1 MALPREWREA
11 DILSLI
17 DNGVKESIE
26 LDYKQCDSLQKTE
39 GRKREIGKDVSA
51 FANSAGGTIVYGVAE
66 DKHVPTA
73 IDAGYDP
80 ADITKE
86 WLEHVINSH
95 IQPRLERFYINQVEL
110 TTTRPGKVLYV
121 VEIPQATTRAPHQAS
136 DNRYYKRFNF
146 ESVPMEDYEVRDAL
160 HRQQGPDLMLKL
172 TRIPALQLPSL
183 GVPGTTNNH
192 IGLSVQVENRSRVD
206 GKYVMCICWVTTN
219 DYQVSPLPGG
229 VEHQWTIV
237 RGNARMCQYATS
249 NRVPVYSD
257 LPLDAPSLLFRPSIE
272 PPTGAPLILE
282 FSLYAEGMRG
292 KQFQATIPAHPT
304 MDPIEVIEVTT

>member
-26 LDYKQCDSLQKTE
+26 LDYKQCDSLQKTDA
-39 GRKREIGKDVSA
+39 RKREIGKDVSA

-95 IQPRLERFYINQVEL
+95 IQPRLERCYINQVEL
-110 TTTRPGKVLYV
+110 TTTHPGNVLYV
-121 VEIPQATTRAPHQAS
+121 VEIAQATTRAPHQAS
-136 DNRYYKRFNF
+136 DHRYYRRFNF

-160 HRQQGPDLMLKL
+160 HRQQEPDLMLTL
-172 TRIPALQLPSL
+172 TRIPAGQLPSL
-183 GVPGTTNNH
+183 GVPGVTNNH
-192 IGLSVQVENRSRVD
+192 IGLSVQVENRSRVE
-206 GKYVMCICWVTTN
+206 GKYVTCICRVTTN
-219 DYQVSPLPGG
+219 DYQLSPPPGG
-229 VEHQWTIV
+229 VEYQWTIV
-237 RGNARMCQYATS
+237 RGNVRVCQYATS
-249 NRVPVYSD
+249 NRVLVYPD
-257 LPLDAPSLLFRPSIE
+257 IPFDAPSLLFGPSSE
-272 PPTGAPLILE
+272 PPSGAPLVLE
-282 FSLYAEGMRG
+282 FSLHAEGMRG
-292 KQFQATIPAHPT
+292 KRFEATIPAQPT
-304 MDPIEVIEVTT
+304 ADPIEVTEAAS